1 MRFKFFLCASAD
13 LGVRRTNVSSSFCKA
28 EYIGISENAQAA
40 TAAIRVPGRR
50 SRPGSARR
58 KASLQIVQ
66 AAGREPVGVEVI
78 VSVRLRFHGT
88 ERGKLRRLTWQF
100 EIEAV
105 HQLVICHSRYAN
117 GEPCLEGSNTR
128 NGPAVEQLASGSG
141 EFSKRQFPVVAENNA
156 VAGVER

>member
-1 MRFKFFLCASAD
+1 MCRVLSAT
-13 LGVRRTNVSSSFCKA
+13 RNT
-28 EYIGISENAQAA
+28 SESPKMLKPRQ
-40 TAAIRVPGRR
+40 
-50 SRPGSARR
+50 RPR
-58 KASLQIVQ
+58 
-66 AAGREPVGVEVI
+66 AAGRSTVIGGIVREAVGVEVI